1 MCERARCA
9 SERGERTVCR
19 LLQAQQE
26 HYHHSVS
33 REARRLEQRV
43 TGPETDI
50 SELLETTT
58 HDVSASN
65 DGRIYVSCVVL
76 DEIPLAAT

>member
-1 MCERARCA
+1 M
-9 SERGERTVCR
+9 
-19 LLQAQQE
+19 QAQQE

-43 TGPETDI
+43 AGPETDI

-65 DGRIYVSCVVL
+65 DGRIFLSVVL
-76 DEIPLAAT
+76 F